1 MLSKHISGSC
11 QQNPLYRDG
20 LKQTCTSA
28 SLIEEYYHHLPHFIF
43 PLTLKISTRPI
54 SMPLVGKGRIP
65 QQESR
70 GGEQE
75 PPSPHGRGV
84 CLVHGFPPPPPPSG
98 SARQRKSKCIRKR
111 GPGARLV
118 NRMPQHKGRGRI
130 SPPLLLLCEV
140 PSSREQLR

>member
-11 QQNPLYRDG
+11 QQNPVYGDG

-28 SLIEEYYHHLPHFIF
+28 SLIEEYYCHLPHFF
-43 PLTLKISTRPI
+43 FSLTLKISTRPI
-54 SMPLVGKGRIP
+54 SMPLVGKGRIQ

-70 GGEQE
+70 GEEQE
-75 PPSPHGRGV
+75 PPSPHRRGI

-98 SARQRKSKCIRKR
+98 SVEEEQVHQEKRAGSPTGKQDAATQRQRKDF
-111 GPGARLV
+111 PL
-118 NRMPQHKGRGRI
+118 
-130 SPPLLLLCEV
+130 LLLLCEV